1 VRFIVLII
9 FYVSLFL
16 LGQTQE
22 EWSPE
27 FEEIS
32 ASQGLSQNT
41 VICMLQDRD
50 GFLWIG
56 TGGGLNKYDGYKFT
70 ILKKNPGDKNSLSNN
85 TITTIL
91 EDKSGILWVG
101 TSGGGLNRL
110 DKETLQFTHYKHDG
124 SNRNS
129 LSDNYITAV
138 IEDRDGMLWIGT
150 RKGLNRFNSK
160 TGQFIL
166 YEYSPSANSGLS
178 DDHILALCLGRSGD
192 IWIGTEKGGLNKLNL
207 IKGMFIQYKHIPDDP
222 ASLSHNCVRAIIED
236 HKGNIWIGTK
246 SSGLNYFNPK
256 GNRFVRFRYS
266 PTDPQCLSSN
276 DVLSLMEDRKGN
288 IWVGTRKGGFSILNP
303 ETREFKCYY
312 SDLRKSG
319 TLSDNTILSIY
330 EDRTGIIFLG
340 TEVGG
345 INKINVWK
353 RKFKHIKKDPLNSNS
368 LISNII
374 WSICQDSNGYLWI
387 GTQRGLD
394 RLNRKR
400 NKYRH
405 YIHSPKNPDSLSSNF
420 VRCILEDSKR
430 NLWIGTQ
437 GGGLNRWEKNRDV
450 FKHYRHNPVD
460 PYSIGHNTVFAI
472 YEDSGGRLWLGLFGG
487 GLNLMS
493 RNKKKNGFIHFTCDP
508 DNQASLSSN
517 FVSAL
522 AEDYRGNLWI
532 GTQEGLNRWE
542 KDNHVKLAPVFTHY
556 HYNPDQPQSI
566 SDDAVNCIFKDS
578 NGRLWIGTDCGL
590 NRWNEET
597 GGFTRYSVQ
606 NELPNDAIYGILEDR
621 QCCLWISTDRG
632 LSRFN
637 PREKTFRNY
646 DAYDGLQGNEF
657 NINACFGNSSGEMFF
672 GGANGLSVFSPK
684 SIKDNPFAPLVVITD
699 FKILN
704 IADFKLNKRS
714 QYKKEITYIKKIS
727 MSFKDSIIF
736 EFAALDY
743 TNPQRNQY
751 AYMLEGFDRDWKG
764 GGTQRQAS
772 YTNLEA
778 GKYRLV
784 VIASNS
790 DGKWN
795 EEGTSL
801 DIIVI
806 PPFYGTPLF
815 RIIVIIFII
824 MSTIGG
830 YVWKTRSLRRQRNKL
845 EKLVKERT
853 ADLVKAKEKAEI
865 AARTR
870 VEFLAKMSHEIR
882 TPMNG
887 IIGITNLALEED
899 NISEQRKNLSIIKSC
914 ASDLLTIIN
923 DILDFSKIQFGQLVL
938 ETIDFD
944 LYDTVTG
951 VVKVLTIQAQ
961 EKHLKFNYF
970 IDSNIPQYLKGDPG
984 RFRQILMN
992 LVGNAVK
999 FTEKGGIVLDIQQGD
1014 HKEEENKP
1022 VCLLVSVS
1030 DTGIG
1035 VPIDKQKLIFAA
1047 FKQADDSTT
1056 RKYGG
1061 SGLGLSIASR
1071 LLQMAGGNIWLQSP
1085 SNTKHP
1091 HYTADEKENINDRHI
1106 NRAVSASGGPGSTFY
1121 FTIIFEVA
1129 DQKKEPVP
1137 TQESKSLPLSISVTP
1152 AADELKNQKES
1163 FNTLVAED
1171 NIINQKLIRKLL
1183 LKLGHRV
1190 TLVKNGNEAMQKF
1203 ESETYDIIIT
1213 DIQMPG
1219 MDGVQLTHAIRER
1232 GSHIP
1237 IVALTAH
1244 ALKGDREKFL
1254 DAGMDAYVSKPI
1266 NASDLITAIEIVKP
1280 LIKNNN
1286 E

>member
-1 VRFIVLII
+1 MKTRLTILFI
-9 FYVSLFL
+9 FCASLFL

-22 EWSPE
+22 EWSLE

-32 ASQGLSQNT
+32 TAQGLSQNT
-41 VICMLQDRD
+41 VLCMLQDRD

-91 EDKSGILWVG
+91 EDKSGILWIG
-101 TSGGGLNRL
+101 TFGGGLNRL

-129 LSDNYITAV
+129 LSDNYVTAA
-138 IEDRDGMLWIGT
+138 IEARDGMLWIGT
-150 RKGLNRFNSK
+150 RKGLNRLNPE
-160 TGQFIL
+160 TGQFIH
-166 YEYSPSANSGLS
+166 YEYNPSAINGLS
-178 DDHILALCLGRSGD
+178 DDHILALCQDRSGD
-192 IWIGTEKGGLNKLNL
+192 IWIGTEKGGLNRLNL
-207 IKGMFIQYKHIPDDP
+207 KTGTFIHYKHIPADP
-222 ASLSHNCVRAIIED
+222 ASLSHNYVRAIIED
-236 HKGNIWIGTK
+236 RKGNLWIGTR
-246 SSGLNYFNPK
+246 SSGLNCFNPM

-266 PTDPQCLSSN
+266 RTNPQHLSSN

-288 IWVGTRKGGFSILNP
+288 IWVGTLKGGFSILNP
-303 ETREFKCYY
+303 ETREFKRYN
-312 SDLRKSG
+312 SDVRKPG

-340 TEVGG
+340 TVLGG
-345 INKINVWK
+345 ISKVNVWK

-368 LISNII
+368 LINNII
-374 WSICQDSNGYLWI
+374 WSICQDSSGYLWI
-387 GTQRGLD
+387 GTQGGLD
-394 RLNRKR
+394 RLDRKS

-405 YIHSPKNPDSLSSNF
+405 YIHRPNDPDSLSSNI
-420 VRCILEDSKR
+420 VQCILEDSKG

-437 GGGLNRWEKNRDV
+437 GGGLNRWEKNRDI
-450 FKHYRHNPVD
+450 FKHYRHNPAD
-460 PYSIGHNTVFAI
+460 RDSIGHNTVSTI
-472 YEDSGGRLWLGLFGG
+472 YEDRNGRLWLGLYGG

-493 RNKKKNGFIHFTCDP
+493 GNKKKNGFIHFTRVP
-508 DNQASLSSN
+508 DNPASLSSN

-522 AEDYRGNLWI
+522 AEDDRGNLWI

-542 KDNHVKLAPVFTHY
+542 KDNHLKRAPVFTHY

-566 SDDAVNCIFKDS
+566 SDNTVKCIFKDS

-606 NELPNDAIYGILEDR
+606 GELPNDAIYGILEDR
-621 QCCLWISTDRG
+621 QCCLWISTNRG

-637 PREKTFRNY
+637 PRDKTVRNY

-657 NINACFGNSSGEMFF
+657 NINACFRNSSGEMFF
-672 GGANGLSVFSPK
+672 GGVNGLSVFSPE
-684 SIKDNPFAPLVVITD
+684 SIEDNPFAPPVVITD
-699 FKILN
+699 FRILN

-714 QYKKEITYIKKIS
+714 QSKKEITYIKNIS
-727 MSFKDSIIF
+727 LSFKDSIIF

-751 AYMLEGFDRDWKG
+751 AYKLEGFDRDWKG

-778 GKYRLV
+778 GTYRLV
-784 VIASNS
+784 VKASNS

-801 DIIVI
+801 EIKVI
-806 PPFYGTPLF
+806 PPFYGTSLF
-815 RIIVIIFII
+815 RILVVIFII
-824 MSTIGG
+824 MSIVGG
-830 YVWKTRSLRRQRNKL
+830 YVWKTQSLRRQRSKL
-845 EKLVKERT
+845 EKLVRERT
-853 ADLVKAKEKAEI
+853 ADLLKAKEKAEI

-887 IIGITNLALEED
+887 IIGITNLALDED
-899 NISEQRKNLSIIKSC
+899 NIGEQRKNLAIIKSC
-914 ASDLLTIIN
+914 ASDLLAIIN

-944 LYDTVTG
+944 LYETVTG
-951 VVKVLTIQAQ
+951 VVKLLTIQAQ
-961 EKHLKFNYF
+961 EKHLNFNYF
-970 IDSNIPQYLKGDPG
+970 IDSNVPQYLRGDPG

-992 LVGNAVK
+992 LVGNAIK
-999 FTEKGGIVLDIQQGD
+999 FTEKGGIVLDIRPAD
-1014 HKEEENKP
+1014 HRKGESKP

-1035 VPIDKQKLIFAA
+1035 VPLDKQKLIFAA

-1071 LLQMAGGNIWLQSP
+1071 LVQMAGGNIWLQSP
-1085 SNTKHP
+1085 SNTQYP
-1091 HYTADEKENINDRHI
+1091 HYTADERLNIDHRHI
-1106 NRAVSASGGPGSTFY
+1106 NRAASASGGLGSAFY
-1121 FTIIFEVA
+1121 FTILFEVA
-1129 DQKKEPVP
+1129 AQKKEPAP
-1137 TQESKSLPLSISVTP
+1137 TQESVSVSP
-1152 AADELKNQKES
+1152 AADELKKQQKES
-1163 FNTLVAED
+1163 FNVLVAED

-1190 TLVKNGNEAMQKF
+1190 TMVENGNEALQKF
-1203 ESETYDIIIT
+1203 DSETYDIIIT
-1213 DIQMPG
+1213 DIQMPE

-1244 ALKGDREKFL
+1244 AMKGDREKFL

-1266 NASDLITAIEIVKP
+1266 NASDLIAAIESVKP
-1280 LIKNNN
+1280 LIKKND